1 MASPIEFT
9 QVRTFVRL
17 FETRS
22 VTATAKALQV
32 SQPTVSYTLNKLR
45 RRFSDDLFV
54 RTPEGLKPTDTSRQL
69 YEPLRAALE
78 EIDRAVSTAEVFDPA
93 QTERE
98 FTVMLSNLGELA
110 FLPLIMQALADQAPH
125 ARLRVRPLVVDD
137 AVDVLSSGE
146 LDVVITSTVL
156 DSERLSSR
164 PFLEVDYVALVS
176 TRHPR
181 IRGHQAS
188 AATFVSE
195 RFVSVKGTI
204 GHRGPLGLLR
214 AQGLDDRVDLELS
227 EFAAVPYV
235 VAASPLVAIVPRHIG
250 GILAERFDVKVVD
263 LPWGIEPI
271 QVAVY
276 TRRSATA
283 AQTWLADLL
292 VDRLAIWPPRNET
305 ALLT

>member
-1 MASPIEFT
+1 MTSPIEFT

-45 RRFSDDLFV
+45 RRFGDDLFV
-54 RTPEGLKPTDTSRQL
+54 RAPEGLKPTGTSRQL

-78 EIDRAVSTAEVFDPA
+78 EIDRAVSAAEIFEPA
-93 QTERE
+93 QTARE
-98 FTVMLSNLGELA
+98 FTIMLSNLGELS
-110 FLPLIMQALADQAPH
+110 FLPVMMQALAEQAPH

-137 AVDVLSSGE
+137 APGVLSSGE
-146 LDVVITSTVL
+146 VDIVVTSAVL
-156 DSERLSSR
+156 DSERLRRR
-164 PFLEVDYVALVS
+164 PFLEVDYAALVS

-181 IRGHQAS
+181 ITGHQAN
-188 AATFVSE
+188 AALFVNE

-204 GHRGPLGLLR
+204 GHRGPIDLLR
-214 AQGLDDRVDLELS
+214 AQGLDSQIDLELS
-227 EFAAVPYV
+227 EFGAVPYV

-250 GILAERFDVKVVD
+250 GILASRFDVKVVD

-271 QVAVY
+271 QVTVY

-283 AQTWLADLL
+283 AQAWLADLL
-292 VDRLAIWPPRNET
+292 ADRLAIWPPR
-305 ALLT
+305 